1 VPQVYWRN
9 ETVALDEK
17 MSTRDNIVHMP
28 AAEVY
33 TGLDPVTS
41 TTDAVKRDEIP
52 TQPYSPQETWKRK
65 AEVHRP
71 APSVFTKRDHP
82 TTPSDSET
90 EALLHQITSSTVA
103 DPTNTVNDNTI
114 LHPAPGSYRR
124 EIIHSDEADHHS
136 LPPTGGVALRLANAV
151 YGEVGHEE

>member
-9 ETVALDEK
+9 EMVTLDEK
-17 MSTRDNIVHMP
+17 MSTRDDVVHMP

-41 TTDAVKRDEIP
+41 TTDAMKRDEIP

-71 APSVFTKRDHP
+71 APSVFTKRDHA
-82 TTPSDSET
+82 TTPDDSET
-90 EALLHQITSSTVA
+90 EALLH
-103 DPTNTVNDNTI
+103 
-114 LHPAPGSYRR
+114 
-124 EIIHSDEADHHS
+124 
-136 LPPTGGVALRLANAV
+136 
-151 YGEVGHEE
+151 